1 LNDKFAARRAS
12 LSESNRFLF
21 WPFLILVLIAPAPL
35 GADRPLF
42 WSILAFTLGL
52 LLLLWVYA
60 ALRNPGGAPVPF
72 RRLAPAALPFF
83 MAIAWAWLQS
93 VSWIPEALKDPS
105 WRETG
110 EAFGRNLPGSISLA
124 PEEAGTGIMRL
135 LSYGTVLFLALQ
147 FGYSARYRR
156 FMLWGVA
163 VSGAL
168 YALYGIL
175 VWLNGNTSVLW
186 LAKWAYPDSLTS
198 TFVNRNNYATYAGLG
213 LCAALALVVRGL
225 KEGALRG
232 NAFMLALALAVPIAA
247 GLLLSRSRGGVAS
260 ALMAILAM
268 SVVVATSPKAR
279 TARATFAFCTVALI
293 LSGLVVV
300 GGGLIGRLDPSGIEQ
315 FGGRARLWLSAMSA
329 IVDRPLG
336 GGLGAFPYFFPG
348 YRDRAV
354 GPEFG
359 LIDKAHSTYL
369 ELAAE
374 LTVPIMAA
382 LVVGLGWV
390 IVRMVRASQRLNPG
404 AALAATGASVLV
416 AVHSLFDFGLEIPA
430 ITVTWLLLLGAGLG
444 QVEHYS
450 ERRSMSPRHRG
461 SRHRVAARFRGSP
474 TLSVVAKDH

>member
-1 LNDKFAARRAS
+1 MNDKFAARRAS

-198 TFVNRNNYATYAGLG
+198 TG
-213 LCAALALVVRGL
+213 CSSAA
-225 KEGALRG
+225 
-232 NAFMLALALAVPIAA
+232 
-247 GLLLSRSRGGVAS
+247 
-260 ALMAILAM
+260 
-268 SVVVATSPKAR
+268 AR
-279 TARATFAFCTVALI
+279 T
-293 LSGLVVV
+293 
-300 GGGLIGRLDPSGIEQ
+300 
-315 FGGRARLWLSAMSA
+315 
-329 IVDRPLG
+329 
-336 GGLGAFPYFFPG
+336 
-348 YRDRAV
+348 
-354 GPEFG
+354 
-359 LIDKAHSTYL
+359 
-369 ELAAE
+369 
-374 LTVPIMAA
+374 
-382 LVVGLGWV
+382 
-390 IVRMVRASQRLNPG
+390 
-404 AALAATGASVLV
+404 
-416 AVHSLFDFGLEIPA
+416 
-430 ITVTWLLLLGAGLG
+430 
-444 QVEHYS
+444 
-450 ERRSMSPRHRG
+450 
-461 SRHRVAARFRGSP
+461 
-474 TLSVVAKDH
+474 